1 MTRNQTKCRRTGP
14 SLPTVAR
21 HTREVGKVHD
31 SLTEGLKAGFLCR
44 GPLMV
49 WDHGESRLVDRATT
63 QSEIRGESGAE
74 IVVFGERYL
83 GQGLHD
89 RALTCRLI
97 TTTLRI

>member
-1 MTRNQTKCRRTGP
+1 
-14 SLPTVAR
+14 
-21 HTREVGKVHD
+21 
-31 SLTEGLKAGFLCR
+31 
-44 GPLMV
+44 MV